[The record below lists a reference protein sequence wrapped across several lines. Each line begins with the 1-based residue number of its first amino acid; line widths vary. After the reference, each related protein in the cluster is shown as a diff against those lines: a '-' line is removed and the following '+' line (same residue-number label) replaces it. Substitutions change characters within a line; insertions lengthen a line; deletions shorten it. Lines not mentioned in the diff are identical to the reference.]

1 MPTEITLRSPLD
13 MHIHFREGAM
23 LELVAPLTAETF
35 AGGVIMPNLV
45 PPVANLER
53 LAEYAEAVKAAVAP
67 HVFDPYMTL
76 FFRGYSEA
84 ELAAAKDQIIG
95 IKLYP
100 SGVTTNSEG
109 GVESIREAEATMS
122 IMEEMGIPL
131 LVHGES
137 PDSFVMDR
145 EADFLS
151 TYDDLAQRFPRL
163 KIVME
168 HITTAAAVDM
178 LDRHDNLHATVTL
191 QHLLITL
198 NDVAGG
204 MLKPHLFC
212 KPIAKRPADRDALLN
227 AALNAHPKLSF
238 GSDSA
243 PHPIHKK
250 ECCGCAA
257 GVFTAPVAL
266 AMLAELFAAHNA
278 LDNLQAFVSDTARN
292 VYGVTP
298 PDKTVVLRNEPTA
311 VPERYGDVVPIR
323 AGGEIEWSVAEVVAA
338 AL

>member
-1 MPTEITLRSPLD
+1 
-13 MHIHFREGAM
+13 
-23 LELVAPLTAETF
+23 
-35 AGGVIMPNLV
+35 
-45 PPVANLER
+45 
-53 LAEYAEAVKAAVAP
+53 
-67 HVFDPYMTL
+67 
-76 FFRGYSEA
+76 
-84 ELAAAKDQIIG
+84 
-95 IKLYP
+95 
-100 SGVTTNSEG
+100 
-109 GVESIREAEATMS
+109 
-122 IMEEMGIPL
+122 
-131 LVHGES
+131 
-137 PDSFVMDR
+137 
-145 EADFLS
+145 
-151 TYDDLAQRFPRL
+151 
-163 KIVME
+163 ME